1 MSMTS
6 EEKADSAVTSELALA
21 LARQTIRG
29 RVLSAIAIPLVILV
43 LIDQFSSAGMVGW
56 SFVVVAEALAD
67 WFMARPL
74 AQAFVAGD
82 MDSQWLRRATA
93 HFASFGL
100 AWGSLPIFALL
111 GGTTDA
117 QWLTTLMVAAMLTV
131 FISTTAASRKMF
143 AIGATGLMGLMAV
156 SVIVSDAAPGRLA
169 ILALAYV
176 GIAVSVHDAL
186 HRSLVE
192 SVRSRHEAERL
203 NERLN
208 EFVAERDPAT
218 QLLNRRSFIAKL
230 EAILHDGPSRVITIN
245 VGSVRRMTAI
255 NELYGEQFGD
265 ALIASIGERLLQIP
279 ASTGFASRLSGDEF
293 AIASFVDDPAVT
305 VRNIASGAF
314 SSSGISTNIDFSSA
328 SIRTGRVR
336 SNAEELVADAIFA
349 LRAERTGRSPGRE
362 IRSSESA
369 HARRELVDELR
380 NGLHEAGVTAWFQPI
395 VDAASRKVVTWEAL
409 VRWNHP
415 TIGMVP
421 PDRLFPLLEMSG
433 MASHLAELMITES
446 LVFLRRLDN
455 DGVVGHAVHV
465 NVNATDLRDHSM
477 CDVVFGAL
485 QDNRIAAERLVLEL
499 TEREILHVDQTI
511 RTTLGRLDLA
521 GVHLA
526 VDDFGTGF
534 SSLSHLLDFPADH
547 LKIDQRFVSGL
558 PNDVDAHTLVRGIV
572 SMANGLG
579 LTTVAEGVETEAS
592 AIAVHQLGCDQ
603 IQGFLISPALA
614 PAKAIEWLA
623 GYEPTQ
629 TVVPPSRYPA
639 VGAPAGI

>member
-1 MSMTS
+1 MTLD
-6 EEKADSAVTSELALA
+6 EKADAAVQRELAIA

-29 RVLSAIAIPLVILV
+29 RVLSALAIPLVMLV
-43 LIDQFSSAGMVGW
+43 LVGQFSTVGLVGW
-56 SFVVVAEALAD
+56 AAVVVVEALAD
-67 WFMARPL
+67 WFIARP
-74 AQAFVAGD
+74 QAKALVAGD
-82 MDSQWLRRATA
+82 AEAKWLRRSTV

-100 AWGSLPIFALL
+100 AWGSLPIFALF
-111 GGTTDA
+111 GGSTDA
-117 QWLTTLMVAAMLTV
+117 HWLTTLMVAAMLTV

-143 AIGATGLMGLMAV
+143 AIGALGLMGLMSV
-156 SVIVSDAAPGRLA
+156 SVVVSDSTPGRLA

-186 HRSLVE
+186 HRSMVE

-203 NERLN
+203 NQRLN
-208 EFVAERDPAT
+208 EFVAERDPST

-230 EAILHDGPSRVITIN
+230 DSILTDSPSKVITVN

-265 ALIASIGERLLQIP
+265 ALIASVGERLLQIP
-279 ASTGFASRLSGDEF
+279 DSTGFASRLSGDEF
-293 AIASFVDDPAVT
+293 AIASFVDDPAVS
-305 VRNIASGAF
+305 VRNIASGSFVSA
-314 SSSGISTNIDFSSA
+314 GIATNIDFSSA
-328 SIRTGRVR
+328 AIRSGRLR

-369 HARRELVDELR
+369 LARRELVEELR

-395 VDAASRKVVTWEAL
+395 VNAASREVVTWEAL

-446 LVFLRRLDN
+446 LMFLRRLDQE
-455 DGVVGHAVHV
+455 GAAGHAVHV
-465 NVNATDLRDHSM
+465 NVNASDLRDHSM

-511 RTTLGRLDLA
+511 RTTLSRLDLA

-547 LKIDQRFVSGL
+547 LKIDQRFITDL

-572 SMANGLG
+572 SMAHGLG
-579 LTTVAEGVETEAS
+579 LTTVAEGVETEES
-592 AIAVHQLGCDQ
+592 AIAVRQLGCNQ

-614 PAKAIEWLA
+614 PTMAIAWLG
-623 GYEPTQ
+623 GYEPKQ
-629 TVVPPSRYPA
+629 TVVPPSMHPA
-639 VGAPAGI
+639 ERAAVAI

>member
-1 MSMTS
+1 MLMTS
-6 EEKADSAVTSELALA
+6 RELADAAVERELALA

-29 RVLSAIAIPLVILV
+29 RVLSAIAIPVVIAV
-43 LIDQFSSAGMVGW
+43 LIGEFSRGAIAGWGM
-56 SFVVVAEALAD
+56 VVVADALAD
-67 WFMARPL
+67 WFIARP
-74 AQAFVAGD
+74 QAKALVAGD
-82 MDSQWLRRATA
+82 VDSVWLRRATG

-111 GGTTDA
+111 GGTTNA
-117 QWLTTLMVAAMLTV
+117 QWLTTIMIVAMVTV
-131 FISTTAASRKMF
+131 FIVTTAASRKMF
-143 AIGATGLMGLMAV
+143 AVGVLGLMGLMSVTVMV
-156 SVIVSDAAPGRLA
+156 SNAMPGLLA
-169 ILALAYV
+169 ILSLVYV
-176 GIAVSVHDAL
+176 GIALSVHDAL

-230 EAILHDGPSRVITIN
+230 ETLLVGAPSRAITVN

-265 ALIASIGERLLQIP
+265 ALIASVGERLLQIP
-279 ASTGFASRLSGDEF
+279 ATTGFASRLSGDEF
-293 AIASFVDDPAVT
+293 AIASFVDDSAVT

-314 SSSGISTNIDFSSA
+314 SSSGISATIDFSSS
-328 SIRTGRVR
+328 SIRSGRLR
-336 SNAEELVADAIFA
+336 ANAEELVADAIFS
-349 LRAERTGRSPGRE
+349 LRAERSGRSPERQ

-369 HARRELVDELR
+369 HARRELVEELR
-380 NGLHEAGVTAWFQPI
+380 NGLHDAGVTAWFQPI
-395 VDAASRKVVTWEAL
+395 VDAATRDVVAWEAL

-415 TIGMVP
+415 GIGMVP

-446 LVFLRRLDN
+446 LAFLGRLDKQ
-455 DGVVGHAVHV
+455 GVTAHSVHV

-477 CDVVFGAL
+477 CDAVFGAL

-511 RTTLGRLDLA
+511 RATLSRLDLA

-547 LKIDQRFVSGL
+547 LKIDQRFISGL
-558 PNDVDAHTLVRGIV
+558 PDDVDAHTLVRGIV
-572 SMANGLG
+572 SMASGLG
-579 LTTVAEGVETEAS
+579 LTTVAEGVETEAAALS
-592 AIAVHQLGCDQ
+592 VHQLGCDQ
-603 IQGFLISPALA
+603 IQGFLVSPALA
-614 PAKAIEWLA
+614 PAKAIAWLA
-623 GYEPTQ
+623 TYEPTR
-629 TVVPPSRYPA
+629 TVVPPSRHPSERA
-639 VGAPAGI
+639 SLAI

>member
-1 MSMTS
+1 MISDV
-6 EEKADSAVTSELALA
+6 KADAAVQRELAVA

-29 RVLSAIAIPLVILV
+29 RVLSAIAIPLVMLV
-43 LIDQFSSAGMVGW
+43 LIGQFSTGGLIGW
-56 SFVVVAEALAD
+56 AVVVVVEALAD
-67 WFMARPL
+67 WFIARP
-74 AQAFVAGD
+74 QAKALVAGD
-82 MDSQWLRRATA
+82 AEAQWLRRSTV

-117 QWLTTLMVAAMLTV
+117 HWLTTLIVAAMLTV

-143 AIGATGLMGLMAV
+143 AIGALGLMGLMSV
-156 SVIVSDAAPGRLA
+156 SVIVSDSTPGRLA

-186 HRSLVE
+186 HRSMVE

-203 NERLN
+203 NQRLN

-230 EAILHDGPSRVITIN
+230 DSILTDSPSKVITVN

-265 ALIASIGERLLQIP
+265 SLIASVGERLMQIP
-279 ASTGFASRLSGDEF
+279 ESTGFASRLSGDEF
-293 AIASFVDDPAVT
+293 AIASFVDDPAVS
-305 VRNIASGAF
+305 VRNIASGSFVSA
-314 SSSGISTNIDFSSA
+314 GIATNIDFSCA
-328 SIRTGRVR
+328 SIRSGRLR

-369 HARRELVDELR
+369 VARRELVEELR

-395 VDAASRKVVTWEAL
+395 VNAASREVVTWEAL

-415 TIGMVP
+415 SIGMVP

-446 LVFLRRLDN
+446 LEFLGRLDQE
-455 DGVVGHAVHV
+455 GAPGHAVHV
-465 NVNATDLRDHSM
+465 NVNASDLRDHSM

-547 LKIDQRFVSGL
+547 LKIDQRFISGL

-572 SMANGLG
+572 SMAHGLS
-579 LTTVAEGVETEAS
+579 LTTVAEGVETEES
-592 AIAVHQLGCDQ
+592 AIAVHQLGCNQ

-614 PAKAIEWLA
+614 PAQAIAWLA
-623 GYEPTQ
+623 AYEPTQ
-629 TVVPPSRYPA
+629 TVLPASMHPSERA
-639 VGAPAGI
+639 TVGI